1 MKRQRR
7 NKDKIE
13 RISITLSST
22 LYNKINNFVSDEG
35 LKEAGIT
42 RSDLIQDILNYT
54 FDDFEKKGKKSI
66 LEFLYP
72 EE

>member
-13 RISITLSST
+13 RISITLNST
-22 LYNKINNFVSDEG
+22 LYSRINKFISDEG

-42 RSDLIQDILNYT
+42 RSEFIQDVLNYA
-54 FDDFEKKGKKSI
+54 FDDFDKKGKKSI
-66 LEFLYP
+66 LEYLYP
-72 EE
+72 ED